1 MARTGSDG
9 GPITERRRARIR
21 EVVAQRQ
28 MDLHVV
34 LEDVWDRH
42 NASAVLRS
50 ADAFGASGVHL
61 LHRQDEWPEIGD
73 ASSGYTKRWTDLH
86 HHTTPAELVADL
98 RGRGMQ
104 IVATALR
111 DGAVSYLDV
120 DWTVP
125 MAVVFGNEHRGVSE
139 DLLALCDRCV
149 VIPMAGFAQSLNI
162 SVCAGVV
169 LGEVARQRRAA
180 GVFEPE
186 WSEGH
191 EELFARWLERE
202 ERPRREVSLE
212 NRG

>member
-1 MARTGSDG
+1 MARTGPSG

-21 EVVAQRQ
+21 DVVSRRQ

-42 NASAVLRS
+42 NASAVRRS

-61 LHRQDEWPEIGD
+61 LHRKDEWPEIGD

-86 HHTTPAELVADL
+86 RHQTPEELVADL

-104 IVATALR
+104 IAATALR
-111 DGAVSYLDV
+111 DDAVSYLDV

-125 MAVVFGNEHRGVSE
+125 TAVVFGNEHRGVSE
-139 DLLALCDRCV
+139 DLLALCDRAV
-149 VIPMAGFAQSLNI
+149 LVPMAGFAQSLNI

-180 GVFEPE
+180 GRFDSA
-186 WSEGH
+186 WTDAH
-191 EELFARWLERE
+191 EELFRRWLERE